1 MGDATIAKEANVTAL
16 DFREIAKD
24 FVSSFVGSAA
34 CVYTG
39 QPFDTVK
46 VRLQVAR
53 EGQYKGAFDCAKFVI
68 QNEGA
73 LRLFAGASPALFGA
87 VLENA
92 TAFATNG
99 ALKRLLGDREKI
111 PFEEKPFYEPYAT
124 GAFTGFTVAFVLCP
138 CDMLK
143 CRAQVAKSLGYD
155 YSIKHIISSVLK
167 ERGPL
172 GFYAGMPAQITRDIF
187 FYSSFFG
194 SYEVLCHYMKKK
206 FPDLP
211 EAMVYFNAG
220 GIAGQIAW
228 ACSIVPDSVKS
239 RIQTSQSLLNL
250 PSGKETFKAI
260 VREKGYWGLF
270 SGMEVAIVRA
280 YPANAALFVGYEY
293 TKKFADK
300 VLG

>member
-1 MGDATIAKEANVTAL
+1 MS
-16 DFREIAKD
+16 DFLSI
-24 FVSSFVGSAA
+24 SARFI
-34 CVYTG
+34 V
-39 QPFDTVK
+39 
-46 VRLQVAR
+46 
-53 EGQYKGAFDCAKFVI
+53 

-111 PFEEKPFYEPYAT
+111 PFEQKPFYEPYAT
-124 GAFTGFTVAFVLCP
+124 GAFTGFTVSFVLCP

-155 YSIKHIISSVLK
+155 YRIKHIVSSVFQ

-172 GFYAGMPAQITRDIF
+172 GFYAGMPSQMLRDIF

-194 SYEVLCHYMKKK
+194 SYEVLCHYTKKY

-239 RIQTSQSLLNL
+239 RIQTSQSLSNL
-250 PSGKETFKAI
+250 PTGIETFKDI
-260 VREKGYWGLF
+260 VKQRGYRGLF

-293 TKKFADK
+293 AKKLSDK
-300 VLG
+300 LLG